1 MSRQRWFCIV
11 WALTL
16 VWMPFGAC
24 AQELQEVDQA
34 YIARLMD
41 DLRSSSFA
49 AALAAQDALAEIGD
63 PTVPQLRILLNR
75 SQDRMEKTKAIYVLG
90 RIGTEASIRAML
102 SAASD
107 PDQNVRSAIVTA
119 AKIWIGASKDGGAD
133 LCRVPDQRSSRGKGH
148 SCPGSAG
155 DGNIQ
160 GGLGGGLG

>member
-34 YIARLMD
+34 YIARLID

-49 AALAAQDALAEIGD
+49 AALARRMPWLKSATPLSRR
-63 PTVPQLRILLNR
+63 LRILLNR
-75 SQDRMEKTKAIYVLG
+75 DQDRMEKRKPSMCWG

-102 SAASD
+102 SGAVIQIRISQCHRHCRKNLD
-107 PDQNVRSAIVTA
+107 PEQAKTA
-119 AKIWIGASKDGGAD
+119 APS
-133 LCRVPDQRSSRGKGH
+133 LPVPDQRSSRGKGH